1 MKKFLSVILALAM
14 AMSLSVSAFAADF
27 NDVSSSHTNYEAI
40 DTLKTLDIVNG
51 YNATKYGP
59 NDILTRAQLC
69 TMIVRAVYGDDTHYN
84 SVNVFNDVSVSHWAR
99 IYIDTAYNHGVMSGY
114 GNGTFGPEDKLT
126 YTQTARV
133 ILNILGYG
141 KLDWPLGVNTVA
153 YELGLY
159 DDVAVSD
166 FDAGCTRA
174 HAAQMIFNA
183 FDCKT
188 VKEYAGQHF
197 PTKDV
202 FLEDILGYEKTID
215 LTGSAPYVAY
225 KDISVKNGKTYT
237 THISA
242 GETIYFKN
250 DISHYTL
257 TDSKRAEIKEIK
269 DQDNINY
276 YVNGVNVATIK
287 INNVNATKDTLNTW
301 YVKNSDAI
309 GVFNSDDKLTDIY
322 IIHDGFTW
330 VPVLNNKCD
339 GPGMGDK
346 WNSEV
351 EKDDDFDVKTSTIT
365 YFPEDGSYEI
375 SNHVEYGYVKETTAN
390 TFYIGNVKYRVENH
404 GLNTGDF
411 ATIFY
416 DIYGNIS
423 GVKK

>member
-1 MKKFLSVILALAM
+1 M

-51 YNATKYGP
+51 YSTTKYGP
-59 NDILTRAQLC
+59 NDTLTRAQLC

-174 HAAQMIFNA
+174 HAAQMIYNA
-183 FDCKT
+183 FNCNT

-202 FLEDILGYEKTID
+202 FLEDILGYTKTID

-269 DQDNINY
+269 DINKVNY
-276 YVNGVNVATIK
+276 YVNGVK
-287 INNVNATKDTLNTW
+287 ISNRNTLNNVY
-301 YVKNSDAI
+301 YVNNDCDVI
-309 GVFNSDDKLTDIY
+309 GVFNEDDILTDIY

-330 VPVLNNKCD
+330 VPILDKDN
-339 GPGMGDK
+339 GPGIG
-346 WNSEV
+346 NEVRNEV

-390 TFYIGNVKYRVENH
+390 TFYIGDVKYRVENH

-423 GVKK
+423 GVKH

>member
-1 MKKFLSVILALAM
+1 M
-14 AMSLSVSAFAADF
+14 AMSLSASAFAADF

-51 YNATKYGP
+51 YSATKYGP
-59 NDILTRAQLC
+59 NDVLTRAQLC

-114 GNGTFGPEDKLT
+114 GNGTFGPEDQLT

-174 HAAQMIFNA
+174 HAAQMIYNA

-202 FLEDILGYEKTID
+202 FLEDILGYTKTID

-225 KDISVKNGKTYT
+225 RDISVKNGKIYT

-242 GETIYFKN
+242 GDTIYFK
-250 DISHYTL
+250 DSIFKYTL
-257 TDSKRAEIKEIK
+257 TDSKRAEVKTIV
-269 DQDNINY
+269 DHDSVNY
-276 YVNGVNVATIK
+276 YVNGVDTTTIK
-287 INNVNATKDTLNTW
+287 INGSQIDDNHLDALYKDC
-301 YVKNSDAI
+301 DAI
-309 GVFNSDDKLTDIY
+309 GVFNEKDKLTDVY
-322 IIHDGFTW
+322 ILHDGFTC
-330 VPVLNNKCD
+330 VPAANNKCD
-339 GPGMGDK
+339 GPGMGDS
-346 WNSEV
+346 WNSKV
-351 EKDDDFDVKTSTIT
+351 TSDDDYDEKTSTIT
-365 YFPEDGSYEI
+365 YFLEDGRYEI
-375 SNHVEYGYVKETTAN
+375 SNHVEYGYVKAIGVN
-390 TFYIGNVKYRVENH
+390 TFYIGDVKYRVENH
-404 GLNTGDF
+404 GLKTGDF
-411 ATIFY
+411 VTIFY

-423 GVKK
+423 AVKAG

>member
-14 AMSLSVSAFAADF
+14 AMSLSVSAFATDF

-51 YNATKYGP
+51 YSATKYGP

-69 TMIVRAVYGDDTHYN
+69 TMIVRAIYGDDTHYN

-99 IYIDTAYNHGVMSGY
+99 IYIDTAYNHGLMSGY
-114 GNGTFGPEDKLT
+114 GDGAFGPEDNLT

-133 ILNILGYG
+133 ILNTLGYG

-166 FDAGCTRA
+166 FNAGCTRA
-174 HAAQMIFNA
+174 HAAQMIYNA

-242 GETIYFKN
+242 GDTIYFK
-250 DISHYTL
+250 DSIFKYTL
-257 TDSKRAEIKEIK
+257 TDSKRAEVKTV
-269 DQDNINY
+269 DYDDVNY
-276 YVNGVNVATIK
+276 YVNGVDTTTIK
-287 INNVNATKDTLNTW
+287 IDGIKVEKTTLDTL
-301 YVKNSDAI
+301 YKDCDAI
-309 GVFNSDDKLTDIY
+309 GVFDEKDKLTDIY
-322 IIHDGFTW
+322 ILHDGFTW
-330 VPVLNNKCD
+330 VPATGEYD
-339 GPGMGDK
+339 GPAMGTK
-346 WNSEV
+346 WDNEV
-351 EKDDDFDVKTSTIT
+351 TSDDDYDVNTSTIT

-375 SNHVEYGYVKETTAN
+375 SNHVEYGYVKETTTN

-416 DIYGNIS
+416 DIHGNIS
-423 GVKK
+423 GVKAR

>member
-14 AMSLSVSAFAADF
+14 AMSLSVSVFAADF

-51 YNATKYGP
+51 YSATKYGP

-114 GNGTFGPEDKLT
+114 GNGTFGPEDQLT

-159 DDVAVSD
+159 DDVSVSD
-166 FDAGCTRA
+166 FNAGCTRA
-174 HAAQMIFNA
+174 HAAQMIYNA
-183 FDCKT
+183 FDCNT

-197 PTKDV
+197 QTKDV
-202 FLEDILGYEKTID
+202 FLEDILGYTKTID

-242 GETIYFKN
+242 GDTIYFK
-250 DISHYTL
+250 DSIFKYTL
-257 TDSKRAEIKEIK
+257 TDSKRAE
-269 DQDNINY
+269 
-276 YVNGVNVATIK
+276 
-287 INNVNATKDTLNTW
+287 
-301 YVKNSDAI
+301 
-309 GVFNSDDKLTDIY
+309 
-322 IIHDGFTW
+322 
-330 VPVLNNKCD
+330 
-339 GPGMGDK
+339 
-346 WNSEV
+346 
-351 EKDDDFDVKTSTIT
+351 VKTV
-365 YFPEDGSYEI
+365 D
-375 SNHVEYGYVKETTAN
+375 
-390 TFYIGNVKYRVENH
+390 
-404 GLNTGDF
+404 
-411 ATIFY
+411 
-416 DIYGNIS
+416 
-423 GVKK
+423 

>member
-14 AMSLSVSAFAADF
+14 AMSLSVGAFAADF

-51 YNATKYGP
+51 YSTTKYGP
-59 NDILTRAQLC
+59 NDVLTRAQLC
-69 TMIVRAVYGDDTHYN
+69 TMIVRAVYDDDTHYN
-84 SVNVFNDVSVSHWAR
+84 SVNVFNDVSVNHWAR

-114 GNGTFGPEDKLT
+114 GNGAFGPEDKLT

-133 ILNILGYG
+133 ILNTLGYG

-159 DDVAVSD
+159 DDIAVSD

-174 HAAQMIFNA
+174 HAAQMIYNA
-183 FDCKT
+183 FDCET

-242 GETIYFKN
+242 GDTIYFK
-250 DISHYTL
+250 DSIFKYTL
-257 TDSKRAEIKEIK
+257 TDSKRAEVKTV
-269 DQDNINY
+269 DYDSVNY
-276 YVNGVNVATIK
+276 YVNCVDTTTIK
-287 INNVNATKDTLNTW
+287 IDGSKVDKTTLNTL
-301 YVKNSDAI
+301 YNDCDAI
-309 GVFNSDDKLTDIY
+309 GVFNEKDELTDVY
-322 IIHDGFTW
+322 ILHDGFTW
-330 VPVLNNKCD
+330 VPTLNKCD
-339 GPGMGDK
+339 GPAMGIK
-346 WNSEV
+346 WDNEV
-351 EKDDDFDVKTSTIT
+351 KDDDDYDEKTSTIT
-365 YFPEDGSYEI
+365 YFPEDGDYEI

-404 GLNTGDF
+404 GLTTGDF

-423 GVKK
+423 GVKH